1 MSDTVTSTEAVAAPE
16 YPMER
21 SGRCPFAPPPEV
33 MELAAA
39 APLSRVRI
47 WDGSRPWLITGYEE
61 ARALFADSRVSV
73 DDRKPGFPHWN
84 EHMLATVDKR
94 PRSVFTADA
103 EEHTFY
109 RRMLS
114 KPFTF
119 KRVEALR
126 PAIQKITDG
135 AIDKILAGP
144 KPAELVTALA
154 LPVPTEVICEMLGVP
169 YEDHG
174 FPGSTPTSGWP
185 VMPSR
190 GQHEGRDE
198 LGQVPVQPRRDKDG
212 ESSRGCGVGY
222 RGRVTA
228 GRSGVKEAAQLASG
242 LLIAGHETTANM
254 IGIGVLALLENPEQ
268 LAFLRD
274 TDDPKAVANAVEEL
288 LRYLSIIQNGQRRVA
303 TEDIEIGGQTI
314 KAGEGII
321 IDLSPANWD
330 AAAFPDPERLD
341 LRRPDADKNL
351 AFGYGRHQCVGQ
363 QLARAEL
370 QIVFATLL
378 RRIPTLALAA
388 PLEVIPF
395 RTTNSPTAST
405 NYPSRGETRFNPSPI
420 GVSTMSAPT
429 LYPPGGLGAPKDRHT
444 HADDDNGL
452 PAGTGSS
459 PPTTTSRCRKT
470 SSTRSSPEL
479 KEKAPR
485 IWYEDGAYMVG
496 RARARPSCRSTSAGC
511 SCSTTTWPARLP
523 PTSRPASP
531 NCTTTVSTGNWPSP
545 TPFWRC
551 STTRIWNC
559 ASGCSAS
566 TTSISPRCRSA
577 ATVTSTASG

>member
-47 WDGSRPWLITGYEE
+47 WDGSRPRLITGYGE

-126 PAIQKITDG
+126 PAIQKITDD

-174 FPGSTPTSGWP
+174 FF
-185 VMPSR
+185 
-190 GQHEGRDE
+190 QEHAN
-198 LGQVPVQPRRDKDG
+198 
-212 ESSRGCGVGY
+212 VGLARY
-222 RGRVTA
+222 AKPEDSMKGAMSLAKYLSNLVETKMENPAEDAVSDIAERVTA
-228 GRSGVKEAAQLASG
+228 GEISVKEAAQLASG

-330 AAAFPDPERLD
+330 AAAFPDPELLD
-341 LRRPDADKNL
+341 LQRPDADKNL
-351 AFGYGRHQCVGQ
+351 AFG
-363 QLARAEL
+363 
-370 QIVFATLL
+370 
-378 RRIPTLALAA
+378 
-388 PLEVIPF
+388 
-395 RTTNSPTAST
+395 
-405 NYPSRGETRFNPSPI
+405 
-420 GVSTMSAPT
+420 
-429 LYPPGGLGAPKDRHT
+429 
-444 HADDDNGL
+444 
-452 PAGTGSS
+452 
-459 PPTTTSRCRKT
+459 
-470 SSTRSSPEL
+470 
-479 KEKAPR
+479 
-485 IWYEDGAYMVG
+485 
-496 RARARPSCRSTSAGC
+496 
-511 SCSTTTWPARLP
+511 
-523 PTSRPASP
+523 
-531 NCTTTVSTGNWPSP
+531 
-545 TPFWRC
+545 
-551 STTRIWNC
+551 
-559 ASGCSAS
+559 
-566 TTSISPRCRSA
+566 
-577 ATVTSTASG
+577 

>member
-47 WDGSRPWLITGYEE
+47 WDGSRPWLITGYGE

-126 PAIQKITDG
+126 PAIQKITDD

-174 FPGSTPTSGWP
+174 FF
-185 VMPSR
+185 
-190 GQHEGRDE
+190 QEHAN
-198 LGQVPVQPRRDKDG
+198 
-212 ESSRGCGVGY
+212 VGLARY
-222 RGRVTA
+222 AKPEDSMKGAMSLARYLSNLVETKMENPAEDAVSDIAERVTA
-228 GRSGVKEAAQLASG
+228 GEISVKEAAQLASG

-388 PLEVIPF
+388 PLEEIPF
-395 RTTNSPTAST
+395 KNDKLA
-405 NYPSRGETRFNPSPI
+405 Y
-420 GVSTMSAPT
+420 GV
-429 LYPPGGLGAPKDRHT
+429 YE
-444 HADDDNGL
+444 L
-452 PAGTGSS
+452 P
-459 PPTTTSRCRKT
+459 
-470 SSTRSSPEL
+470 
-479 KEKAPR
+479 
-485 IWYEDGAYMVG
+485 V
-496 RARARPSCRSTSAGC
+496 
-511 SCSTTTWPARLP
+511 TW
-523 PTSRPASP
+523 
-531 NCTTTVSTGNWPSP
+531 
-545 TPFWRC
+545 
-551 STTRIWNC
+551 
-559 ASGCSAS
+559 
-566 TTSISPRCRSA
+566 
-577 ATVTSTASG
+577 